1 MSKLTSLDKIF
12 LEDPRRM
19 EMGKGNFIDLLG
31 YENEYKINIHGEI
44 LSLPKKLG
52 IKYANY
58 FTPLK
63 ILKPILNKKDNYYRI
78 ALTKNKVTKT
88 MLLHRLIAIH
98 FVPNPENLKYVNHKN
113 GIKTDNRIENLEWCT
128 SRQNIIHA
136 FDNHLNL
143 SGDRCPWAK
152 LSDKQV
158 VEIRNTYKNGGTS
171 HRKLA
176 KIYNV
181 NHRTIGMLI
190 NHKHR
195 KRTLI

>member
-113 GIKTDNRIENLEWCT
+113 GIKTDNRIENLEWCNRFP
-128 SRQNIIHA
+128 SPSAGIPMNRMRAALA
-136 FDNHLNL
+136 FQRTAMSFQVAHQL
-143 SGDRCPWAK
+143 GRFTPIPTTHFRCA
-152 LSDKQV
+152 
-158 VEIRNTYKNGGTS
+158 GGPP
-171 HRKLA
+171 R
-176 KIYNV
+176 
-181 NHRTIGMLI
+181 GGPP
-190 NHKHR
+190 
-195 KRTLI
+195 